1 MVHLHYENIFSQKA
15 GGKDYGTP
23 AEQPTGA
30 NEVSEAGE
38 RIAKCGTVRFLPQA
52 KMPEIFLT

>member
-1 MVHLHYENIFSQKA
+1 MVHLHYENLSCQEA

-30 NEVSEAGE
+30 NGVSETGE
-38 RIAKCGTVRFLPQA
+38 RIAKCGTVRFLPKA